1 MTVYFMRYFKR
12 ISLIVLVALLSLIL
26 MNLYSL
32 PDGKIVIKGMVLS
45 KKNNINKYKM
55 PDYLISFNQEINFD
69 YLIINAIDKGIPL
82 VFKVLLRVAE
92 TNEIWPTKIIKKEIR
107 YYQIEYKALREVYK
121 TIDINGETHEYQN
134 ILDAFEKLSKVEGF
148 RFTAANNK
156 NYELWLNVSLDKKKL
171 PKPLQVNYFDTTW
184 NMSSEKKIHK
194 LGKLN

>member
-32 PDGKIVIKGMVLS
+32 PDGKIVIKDMVLS

-82 VFKVLLRVAE
+82 VFKVVLRVAE

-107 YYQIEYKALREVYK
+107 YYQIEYKALREAYK

>member
-1 MTVYFMRYFKR
+1 MRYFKR

>member
-1 MTVYFMRYFKR
+1 MKYIITIVSFIGISLLILLAKAISNSDVISSDSFRVLLGLNILF
-12 ISLIVLVALLSLIL
+12 ICSLIVLIGFQIVRLLQS
-26 MNLYSL
+26 
-32 PDGKIVIKGMVLS
+32 V
-45 KKNNINKYKM
+45 
-55 PDYLISFNQEINFD
+55 
-69 YLIINAIDKGIPL
+69 
-82 VFKVLLRVAE
+82 
-92 TNEIWPTKIIKKEIR
+92 KKEIR

>member
-32 PDGKIVIKGMVLS
+32 PDGKIVIKDMVLS

-69 YLIINAIDKGIPL
+69 SLIINAIDKGIPL
-82 VFKVLLRVAE
+82 VFKVVLRVAE

>member
-32 PDGKIVIKGMVLS
+32 PDGKIVIKDMVLS

-82 VFKVLLRVAE
+82 VFKVVLRVAE

>member
-32 PDGKIVIKGMVLS
+32 PDGKIVIKDMVLS

>member
-82 VFKVLLRVAE
+82 VFKVVLRVAE

>member
-12 ISLIVLVALLSLIL
+12 ISLIILLALLSLIL

-32 PDGKIVIKGMVLS
+32 PDGKIVIKNMVVS
-45 KKNNINKYKM
+45 KKDNINKYKM
-55 PDYLISFNQEINFD
+55 PDYSISFNQEINFSN
-69 YLIINAIDKGIPL
+69 LIINAIDKGIPL
-82 VFKVLLRVAE
+82 VFKVELRVAE

-107 YYQIEYKALREVYK
+107 YYQIEFKALREIYK
-121 TIDINGETHEYQN
+121 TTDINGEIHEYQN

-148 RFTAANNK
+148 RFTAANNQ
-156 NYELWLNVSLDKKKL
+156 NYELWLNISLDKKKL